1 MVRDETGALRAQ
13 LVPPPPPPVAT
24 ATPEGEMQFGTVGE
38 AVKDL
43 PRAMA
48 GAAPGLVT
56 GGVRGIAEAAALVV
70 SAIPGAY
77 AAYKAGDG
85 EGLQSYLN
93 VLQEHSNKYG
103 GGKVKALADSAL
115 DMMGVSE
122 EDKEQFNLAADVGE
136 IYGVG
141 EGLVKAPV
149 VATRVARNV
158 IRRQRGPY
166 AQMGAA
172 GNLADVI
179 REKIAPG
186 KKLFAQPEEVR
197 RFFAEGEGAKF
208 TEQFVAQAKTMDT
221 YPPGADAL
229 TMMQGEDLLKFFDN
243 AEPEVKT
250 DDLRTVLDI
259 RAAEMEKKPQDRMQP
274 SGQNPLFDTSPE
286 AYKADLPEQKE
297 TPVPR
302 APEGKKLPKGDRAA
316 PVAAMQNEIA
326 DVLAERMRP
335 HLGTA
340 AQYFYNTGPIIR
352 KAIEL
357 GIPEEQAREQL
368 KKFALNYAATSPR
381 TMTEQNLR
389 NASLVSAKEARDI
402 PLTEVVGPGGT
413 GINEKGY
420 PMMIGPSG
428 IHRLLVD
435 AKNAEGI
442 SYNTNPKPATFAE
455 NVMGNLQGVTVDTH
469 AVRGALDAMNEAKPG
484 SVPEGFIKPEFREQ
498 YKADPSSFD
507 PAKMVDDTLGDQKID
522 GEKMQTEYAVFSD
535 LYKAAADR
543 VGVTPAEAQSLGWFG
558 SGDKTGLAS
567 DLKTVVDLL
576 DERIDVTAQA
586 LNRSKEQVFV
596 DFMSGKI
603 PLLSL
608 GGMTLLETGSMMEG
622 ETDGNL

>member
-1 MVRDETGALRAQ
+1 MRQAQSPYATGERDISELPADIARTTGALAKG
-13 LVPPPPPPVAT
+13 AAIGT
-24 ATPEGEMQFGTVGE
+24 AGAPGDILGLARGIGAAIGAEEGERMDAFVQGFDE
-38 AVKDL
+38 ISK
-43 PRAMA
+43 
-48 GAAPGLVT
+48 
-56 GGVRGIAEAAALVV
+56 
-70 SAIPGAY
+70 
-77 AAYKAGDG
+77 
-85 EGLQSYLN
+85 
-93 VLQEHSNKYG
+93 KYG
-103 GGKVKALADSAL
+103 TGALNEMAELLGETLGLRLAQEGDEL
-115 DMMGVSE
+115 GLEMV
-122 EDKEQFNLAADVGE
+122 EQGQLAGE
-136 IYGVG
+136 FLGLGPATKIGSKMVR
-141 EGLVKAPV
+141 EG
-149 VATRVARNV
+149 ARM
-158 IRRQRGPY
+158 QRSPY

-172 GNLADVI
+172 GDLADVI
-179 REKIAPG
+179 RQKIVPG

-197 RFFAEGEGAKF
+197 RFFAEGEGLAF
-208 TEQFVAQAKTMDT
+208 TDQFVAQAKTMDT
-221 YPPGADAL
+221 YEPGASAS
-229 TMMQGEDLLKFFDN
+229 TMMTGDDLLKFFGD
-243 AEPEVKT
+243 APDDV
-250 DDLRTVLDI
+250 DDLRRVLDI

-274 SGQNPLFDTSPE
+274 SGQDPLFDTSPE
-286 AYKADLPEQKE
+286 AYQADLPEQKD

-316 PVAAMQNEIA
+316 PVAAMQSEIA

-352 KAIEL
+352 KAIEM
-357 GIPEEQAREQL
+357 GIPEAQAREQL

-469 AVRGALDAMNEAKPG
+469 AIRGALDAMNEVQPG
-484 SVPEGFIKPEFREQ
+484 SIPDGFIKPEFREQ
-498 YKADPSSFD
+498 YKADPSSLD
-507 PAKMVDDTLGDQKID
+507 PAKMIDDTLGDQKVD

-535 LYKAAADR
+535 LYKAAAQR
-543 VGVTPAEAQSLGWFG
+543 VGVSPAEAQSLGWFG

-586 LNRSKEQVFV
+586 LNRPKEKVFV

-603 PLLSL
+603 PLLSF
-608 GGMTLLETGSMMEG
+608 GGMTLLETGSMMEEENNG
-622 ETDGNL
+622 DT